1 MVQLLGVIQLVAH
14 CGAVYAVVAV
24 ATAADDGWQLTV
36 DVHSVAHD
44 HLEPE
49 LLPAYVADC

>member
-1 MVQLLGVIQLVAH
+1 MVQLLGVIQLMAH

-24 ATAADDGWQLTV
+24 AAVTDDGRQFAV
-36 DVHSVAHD
+36 DVHPVSHD

-49 LLPAYVADC
+49 LLPAYVADG